1 MAAMAAKGPKVSSSE
16 EAELLACQKSI
27 EFAVDVGFSELVI
40 EGDNSSVMK
49 AILAMQED
57 LSLLGNV
64 IGDIHHLIRNL
75 QWVRI
80 ECTRRGGNR
89 VAHELAQFD
98 RNISQDLFWME
109 DVPPIAREALY
120 QDADFSN

>member
-1 MAAMAAKGPKVSSSE
+1 M
-16 EAELLACQKSI
+16 LAFLNLSLKR
-27 EFAVDVGFSELVI
+27 
-40 EGDNSSVMK
+40 DNSSVMK
-49 AILAMQED
+49 AISAMQED
-57 LSLLGNV
+57 FSLLGNV
-64 IGDIHHLIRNL
+64 IGGIHHLVRNL

-89 VAHELAQFD
+89 VAHELAQFA